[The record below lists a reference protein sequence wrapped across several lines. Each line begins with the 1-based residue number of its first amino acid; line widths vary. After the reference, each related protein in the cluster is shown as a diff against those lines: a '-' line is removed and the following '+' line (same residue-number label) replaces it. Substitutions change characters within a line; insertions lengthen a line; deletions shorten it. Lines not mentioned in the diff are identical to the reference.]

1 MVFRYPTANLLL
13 LDSFWSSLKCST
25 PQPSINHCSCSVAQ
39 LCLTL
44 WTPWTVA
51 HQASLSSTLKPM
63 SIELMM
69 PSNHLILCCP
79 LLLLPSIFPSN
90 RSFPMSP
97 LFDSGGRSIG
107 APASVLPIYIR
118 DWFPLGLTCLI
129 SLLFKGL
136 SRVFRCESWT
146 TEKAEP
152 QRIDGFKLWCRRRLL
167 SRSHY

>member
-13 LDSFWSSLKCST
+13 SDSFWSSLKCST
-25 PQPSINHCSCSVAQ
+25 PQPSRNHCSCSVAQ

-44 WTPWTVA
+44 WTPWTAA

-136 SRVFRCESWT
+136 SKVFRCESWT
-146 TEKAEP
+146 TEKTEH

-167 SRSHY
+167 SRNHY